1 MNRRFI
7 APAALAAYLATIPAA
22 NWAIVHVSTV
32 PHDPGMPGAVPV
44 WVGLYAPAG
53 VYVAGLAL
61 VLRDLA
67 REAAGRAWVL
77 AAMAVGVGLSYLL
90 AAPAVATASAVA
102 FAVSESLDYGVYEP
116 LRRRNLTA
124 AVGCAAAVGLVAD
137 SLLFLSLAFHSLA
150 FLPGQLVGK
159 TWMTLAAV
167 AIVWARR
174 RVWQVAL

>member
-22 NWAIVHVSTV
+22 NWLIAHVGV
-32 PHDPGMPGAVPV
+32 VPV
-44 WVGLYAPAG
+44 GFGQVAPAG
-53 VYVAGLAL
+53 VYMAGLAL

-67 REAAGRAWVL
+67 REVAGRAWVI
-77 AAMAVGVGLSYLL
+77 AAMAAGVALSYVL
-90 AAPAVATASAVA
+90 ADPALATASAVA
-102 FAVSESLDYGVYEP
+102 FAVAESLDYGAYEP

-124 AVGCAAAVGLVAD
+124 AVGLAAAVGLVAD

-159 TWMTLAAV
+159 AEMTLAAV